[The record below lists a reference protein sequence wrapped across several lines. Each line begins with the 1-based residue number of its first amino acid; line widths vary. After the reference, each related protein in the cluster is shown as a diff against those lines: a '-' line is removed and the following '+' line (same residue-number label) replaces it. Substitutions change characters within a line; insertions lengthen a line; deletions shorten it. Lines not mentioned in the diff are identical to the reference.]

1 MSAQYVCLEWFTQAD
16 GSQLCNKTVEVVS
29 TVQADY
35 ITPEIM
41 GYVIMYA
48 LTVNLLVFGF
58 KSMRRVM

>member
-1 MSAQYVCLEWFTQAD
+1 MAQFVCLGSWITQAN
-16 GSQLCNKTVEVVS
+16 GSVMCDKAVEVVS

-41 GYVIMYA
+41 GCVIMYA

-58 KSMRRVM
+58 HSMRRVM